1 MRDVAAQREVIE
13 AIVRDRVRTEHL
25 LRCIVQGHVRK
36 GEAPVCRYCETEM
49 PATVG
54 PAGTAASVV

>member
-1 MRDVAAQREVIE
+1 MRDQDEQRKVIE
-13 AIVRDRVRTEHL
+13 TIVRDRVRTEHL

-36 GEAPVCRYCETEM
+36 GEGPACRYCETEM
-49 PATVG
+49 PAVV